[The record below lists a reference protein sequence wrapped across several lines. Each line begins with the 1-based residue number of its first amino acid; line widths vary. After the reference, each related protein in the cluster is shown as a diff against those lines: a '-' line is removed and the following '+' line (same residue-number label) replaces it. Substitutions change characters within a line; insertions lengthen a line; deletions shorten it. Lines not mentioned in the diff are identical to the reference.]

1 MNREFKNVKKQ
12 NKGREKRQILILSS
26 ILLLGIFLLLP
37 FVVKQAQSWKGS
49 DDTSYTVKAGH
60 MSDEVEEQTL
70 RSKEPKIPQ
79 TEAVTTVTET
89 DETITEESAQETET
103 ETEKPKTTEEK
114 LQEISEREHLYP
126 EELLEMLE
134 KNIETIDFVLDY
146 PTKKNRV
153 YTDYLEEDFEKGDIP
168 LLLQWDER
176 WGYGNY
182 GNNIVAVSGCGPTC
196 MAMVIAG
203 LTGNRSVTPYTM
215 AEYSQEHD
223 FVTAEGNTAWA
234 FITDGGV
241 EFGVK
246 GQPVSLEETLVTEK
260 LKQGVPIICSMRPG
274 DFTTSGHFI
283 VLTGVQNGK
292 IELNDPNSL
301 KNSEALWNFSDLAP
315 QIKNLWE
322 MSLTE

>member
-1 MNREFKNVKKQ
+1 M
-12 NKGREKRQILILSS
+12 
-26 ILLLGIFLLLP
+26 
-37 FVVKQAQSWKGS
+37 
-49 DDTSYTVKAGH
+49 
-60 MSDEVEEQTL
+60 
-70 RSKEPKIPQ
+70 
-79 TEAVTTVTET
+79 
-89 DETITEESAQETET
+89 
-103 ETEKPKTTEEK
+103 
-114 LQEISEREHLYP
+114 
-126 EELLEMLE
+126 
-134 KNIETIDFVLDY
+134 
-146 PTKKNRV
+146 
-153 YTDYLEEDFEKGDIP
+153 
-168 LLLQWDER
+168 
-176 WGYGNY
+176 
-182 GNNIVAVSGCGPTC
+182 AVSGCGPTC

-234 FITDGGV
+234 FITDGGM

-260 LKQGVPIICSMRPG
+260 LKQGIPIICSMRPG

-292 IELNDPNSL
+292 IKLNDPNSII
-301 KNSEALWNFSDLAP
+301 NSQTLWSFSDLAP